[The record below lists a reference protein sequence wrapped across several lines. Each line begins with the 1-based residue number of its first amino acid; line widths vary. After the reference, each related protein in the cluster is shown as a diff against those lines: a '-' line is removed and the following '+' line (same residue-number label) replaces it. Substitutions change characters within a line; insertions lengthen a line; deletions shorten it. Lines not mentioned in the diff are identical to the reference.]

1 MSCGMLYLVLSVREA
16 GAGFG
21 AQSPTTSKEAKMLLI
36 GFRNRRTLARGM
48 LDLFTSLLQN
58 CNRGRHIFIMVAQG
72 GMSPRLRVV
81 SVGKPSGASSGR
93 EANMGCRLCIAC
105 IVADYVCEGVAS
117 ELEVCVVDSTE

>member
-1 MSCGMLYLVLSVREA
+1 MSCGMLYLDLSVREP

-72 GMSPRLRVV
+72 GMSPRLGVV

-105 IVADYVCEGVAS
+105 IVILYVLHALHCMYKIK
-117 ELEVCVVDSTE
+117 LVD